1 MILESA
7 TGWGPASRR
16 AGSTAEDSP
25 GRAPTRTG
33 GGMRLRRSPCA
44 ATRPGPAREPVQ
56 SMRRLRP
63 GDTGRL
69 HARAC
74 PDFES
79 RHGRQGETGVGMMAF
94 QGTCMHDQR
103 RTTRS
108 MPPRRLLSP
117 IRTFAT
123 KKLSTGANGDK
134 EGASQLLALVREV
147 IELDTVGRQFEPYRW
162 RQPEPNA

>member
-1 MILESA
+1 
-7 TGWGPASRR
+7 
-16 AGSTAEDSP
+16 
-25 GRAPTRTG
+25 
-33 GGMRLRRSPCA
+33 
-44 ATRPGPAREPVQ
+44 
-56 SMRRLRP
+56 
-63 GDTGRL
+63 
-69 HARAC
+69 
-74 PDFES
+74 
-79 RHGRQGETGVGMMAF
+79 
-94 QGTCMHDQR
+94 
-103 RTTRS
+103 